1 MKKFNSSKNINNSKL
16 LTNVELFS
24 NLEQN
29 QNVAKLLINEIGQM
43 NRDFKLKHCLSND
56 KFSSDE
62 LIMDALKTGQHLK
75 NVKNSDNLKRRKRN
89 EIIKEIEGKAIT
101 KYITNKSEK
110 NKKNLNEEFQE
121 ILDKYNDKIRIK
133 LDKYFDDLIN
143 AKNEQTKIIIE
154 NQYLE
159 SKIESSND
167 EYQIL
172 KQKLFKKNEK
182 INKIIKELDEFNKL
196 KPFFELIRKF
206 PNEEPME
213 IMSVFFNNKQ
223 YIIDQL
229 HRLDNANIDYDE
241 IEKSRNR
248 EKIKENNFRENII
261 EKINEQKEAFNY
273 KMKLLDFDIKNHEG
287 LYDFMTKINAEKIKY
302 KTYLLHLYNI
312 IKNYIPEKN
321 YNSFIKQIGYD
332 PINSSEEFDPSIFS
346 HQFYVKLIHD
356 CIISRVSKSN
366 EGKLLRNTI
375 MLGNYLARK
384 YLDKNENEDYRYN
397 PVKTFKKIKLFFD
410 SINVK
415 NYSLKAKLEFL
426 QDKLEGLISEKKN
439 LENIYNKKKIKF
451 NKFIEELETL
461 KLQQKNTQKIN
472 ENYNNIEFNEK
483 NHLFKEKAKTKRL
496 SNKKSIEIEDNN
508 NGEQN
513 LENINKLNNTD
524 KNTFFITDINK
535 LFKRNK
541 LIIKKSLS
549 NENYETTKNNN
560 LNNNTVSSRF
570 KSKKYLYNK
579 NIIFKL
585 KKFLNLKKYQL
596 NLSKNKDK
604 IHKINGVKLG
614 NDLYPNIDNL
624 IKQLAKQDHFDIF
637 NIKRQKRK
645 LKIENDENF
654 PLKNTFINKKN
665 NIMKKNNTQLFYR
678 PFSSGANNYQ
688 MISHQILTNIDNIIN
703 SMKNIGKDSLSN

>member
-1 MKKFNSSKNINNSKL
+1 
-16 LTNVELFS
+16 
-24 NLEQN
+24 
-29 QNVAKLLINEIGQM
+29 
-43 NRDFKLKHCLSND
+43 
-56 KFSSDE
+56 
-62 LIMDALKTGQHLK
+62 
-75 NVKNSDNLKRRKRN
+75 
-89 EIIKEIEGKAIT
+89 
-101 KYITNKSEK
+101 
-110 NKKNLNEEFQE
+110 
-121 ILDKYNDKIRIK
+121 
-133 LDKYFDDLIN
+133 
-143 AKNEQTKIIIE
+143 
-154 NQYLE
+154 
-159 SKIESSND
+159 
-167 EYQIL
+167 
-172 KQKLFKKNEK
+172 
-182 INKIIKELDEFNKL
+182 
-196 KPFFELIRKF
+196 
-206 PNEEPME
+206 
-213 IMSVFFNNKQ
+213 
-223 YIIDQL
+223 
-229 HRLDNANIDYDE
+229 
-241 IEKSRNR
+241 
-248 EKIKENNFRENII
+248 
-261 EKINEQKEAFNY
+261 
-273 KMKLLDFDIKNHEG
+273 
-287 LYDFMTKINAEKIKY
+287 
-302 KTYLLHLYNI
+302 
-312 IKNYIPEKN
+312 
-321 YNSFIKQIGYD
+321 
-332 PINSSEEFDPSIFS
+332 
-346 HQFYVKLIHD
+346 
-356 CIISRVSKSN
+356 
-366 EGKLLRNTI
+366 

-665 NIMKKNNTQLFYR
+665 NIMKKNNTQIFYR
-678 PFSSGANNYQ
+678 PFSSGGINYQ
-688 MISHQILTNIDNIIN
+688 KISNQILTNIDNIIN